1 MRKNLEIPMEE
12 ECIDCPRLKL
22 NTDVIYA
29 DGYETIKSHGCKHR
43 EFCRDIVHHLKEH
56 GWRKVRKQDE
66 TSRDA

>member
-1 MRKNLEIPMEE
+1 MRKNLEIPMSE

-22 NTDVIYA
+22 ITDVIYA
-29 DGYETIKSHGCKHR
+29 DGYETKSHGCKHR